1 MRKITRLLPLLV
13 VGVFAGWP
21 FTLCA
26 APLQLE
32 QVLTTVRTQYPPL
45 LAAWLQQDI
54 ASGRVRQAEGAFD
67 PMLVASLNFRPL
79 DYYEGANMSF
89 LIDQPLLSGGSVYAG
104 YRLSTGSLP
113 SYDRKDRTSSSGEA
127 VVGARIPLWR
137 DRAIDSRRANLGK
150 AAVDR
155 ELADPL
161 ILRQYLTFHRAA
173 RIAYFNWIATGQR
186 LSVAEDVLRVAK
198 LRDDFLKKQAEAGAI
213 APIVLVDNQR
223 LVVSREIAVL
233 NANRR
238 FEAASIELSL
248 FLRDA
253 KTTEPVLPLRG
264 QLPADFPKPVVVD
277 QLRFVSDRARA
288 TFRRPEVREIDLL
301 VRKGEIDKQLA
312 NNNLKPNL
320 DLAMEMNQAIGND
333 VPKDIKDTEING
345 LLRFSVPIGRNEA
358 KGRLQDIE
366 ASIRQLQQRRQFACE
381 QINAES
387 NNTYQEVRT
396 AFEALDQTKL
406 NVKLARQLEAAESAR
421 FKEGASDLLALQI
434 REQATLDAQL
444 LEIDAFL
451 AYYRALADYEAAV
464 ATDAPNSLLS
474 AKPESP

>member
-1 MRKITRLLPLLV
+1 MKIRRILFHV
-13 VGVFAGWP
+13 VFVFGVIAARDGR
-21 FTLCA
+21 A
-26 APLQLE
+26 APLQLDE
-32 QVLTTVRTQYPPL
+32 VLTTVRTQYPPL

-54 ASGRVRQAEGAFD
+54 ANGRIRQAEGAFD

-104 YRLSTGSLP
+104 YRLSTGTLP

-127 VVGARIPLWR
+127 VMGARIPLLR
-137 DRAIDSRRANLGK
+137 DRTIDARRANLGK

-173 RIAYFNWIATGQR
+173 RIAYYNWIAAGRR

-198 LRDDFLKKQAEAGAI
+198 QRDEFLQKQSEAGAI
-213 APIVLVDNQR
+213 APIVLVDNRR

-238 FEAASIELSL
+238 FEATSIELSL
-248 FLRDA
+248 FLRDT
-253 KTTEPVLPLRG
+253 KTTEPILPLRG
-264 QLPADFPKPVVVD
+264 QLPAAFPQPQSVD
-277 QLRFVSDRARA
+277 QLQFVSDRARA
-288 TFRRPEVREIDLL
+288 TFRRPEIREIDLL

-320 DLAMEMNQAIGND
+320 DLAMELNRAIGHD
-333 VPKDIKDTEING
+333 VPKDIKETEING

-358 KGRLQDIE
+358 QGRLQDIE
-366 ASIRQLQQRRQFACE
+366 SSIKQLQQRRQFACD
-381 QINAES
+381 QIQAES
-387 NNTYQEVRT
+387 NNTYQEVCT
-396 AFEALDQTKL
+396 AFAALDQSKL
-406 NVKLARQLEAAESAR
+406 NVKLARELEAAESDR
-421 FKEGASDLLALQI
+421 FKQGATDLLALQI
-434 REQATLDAQL
+434 REQATLDAQF

-451 AYYRALADYEAAV
+451 AYFRALADYEAAV
-464 ATDAPNSLLS
+464 ASDAPHMLVG
-474 AKPESP
+474 AKK

>member
-1 MRKITRLLPLLV
+1 MIARLFLSLASWVGAMSPAALV
-13 VGVFAGWP
+13 
-21 FTLCA
+21 A

-32 QVLTTVRTQYPPL
+32 EVLTTVRTQYPPL

-54 ASGRVRQAEGAFD
+54 ASGRVRQAAGAFD
-67 PMLVASLNFRPL
+67 PMLIASLNFRPL
-79 DYYEGANMSF
+79 DYYEGANMNF

-104 YRLSTGSLP
+104 YRLSTGDLAD
-113 SYDRKDRTSSSGEA
+113 YDRKDRTSSSGEA
-127 VVGARIPLWR
+127 VLGLRIPLWR

-173 RIAYFNWIATGQR
+173 RIAYYNWLATGQR
-186 LSVAEDVLRVAK
+186 LMVAEDVLRVAK
-198 LRDDFLKKQAEAGAI
+198 QRDEFLQKQAEAGAI

-248 FLRDA
+248 FLRDP

-264 QLPADFPKPVVVD
+264 QLPAGFPRPKGID
-277 QLRFVSDRARA
+277 QLQFVSDRARA

-320 DLAMEMNQAIGND
+320 DLAMEMNRAIGHD
-333 VPKDIKDTEING
+333 VPKDIKETEING

-358 KGRLQDIE
+358 KGRMQDIE

-396 AFEALDQTKL
+396 AFEALDLTKR
-406 NVKLARQLEAAESAR
+406 NVVLARELEAAESDR
-421 FKEGASDLLALQI
+421 FKEGATDLLTLQI
-434 REQATLDAQL
+434 REQATLDAQI
-444 LEIDAFL
+444 LEVDAFL

-464 ATDAPNSLLS
+464 AADAPNSLL
-474 AKPESP
+474 ATRPATP

>member
-1 MRKITRLLPLLV
+1 MMIPRILIPLFCLMGALLPRMSV
-13 VGVFAGWP
+13 
-21 FTLCA
+21 A
-26 APLQLE
+26 APLLLDE
-32 QVLTTVRTQYPPL
+32 VLSTVRTQYPPL

-54 ASGRVRQAEGAFD
+54 ASGRIRQADGAFD

-127 VVGARIPLWR
+127 VMGARIPLMR
-137 DRAIDSRRANLGK
+137 DRTIDARRANLGK

-173 RIAYFNWIATGQR
+173 RIAYYNWIAAGRR
-186 LSVAEDVLRVAK
+186 LTVAEDVLRVAK
-198 LRDDFLKKQAEAGAI
+198 QRDEFLQKQSEAGAI
-213 APIVLVDNQR
+213 APIVLVDNRR

-248 FLRDA
+248 FLRDT
-253 KTTEPVLPLRG
+253 KTTEPILPLRG
-264 QLPADFPKPVVVD
+264 QLPAGFPKPQAVD
-277 QLRFVSDRARA
+277 QLQFVSDRARA

-312 NNNLKPNL
+312 HNNLKPNL
-320 DLAMEMNQAIGND
+320 DLAMELNHAIGHD
-333 VPKDIKDTEING
+333 VPKDIKETEING

-358 KGRLQDIE
+358 QGRLQDIE
-366 ASIRQLQQRRQFACE
+366 ASIKQLQQRRQFACD
-381 QINAES
+381 QIQAES

-396 AFEALDQTKL
+396 AFEALDQSQL
-406 NVKLARQLEAAESAR
+406 NVKLARELEVAESDR
-421 FKEGASDLLALQI
+421 FKQGATDLLALQI
-434 REQATLDAQL
+434 REQATLDAQF

-451 AYYRALADYEAAV
+451 AYFRALADYEAAI
-464 ATDAPNSLLS
+464 ASDAPNSLLG
-474 AKPESP
+474 AKK

>member
-1 MRKITRLLPLLV
+1 MIKRILV
-13 VGVFAGWP
+13 SCFCLMVVSTP
-21 FTLCA
+21 FLAPA
-26 APLQLE
+26 APLQLDE
-32 QVLTTVRTQYPPL
+32 VLVTVRGQYPPL

-54 ASGRVRQAEGAFD
+54 ANGRIRQADGAFD

-113 SYDRKDRTSSSGEA
+113 SYERKDRTSSSGEG
-127 VVGARIPLWR
+127 VMGVRIPLMR
-137 DRAIDSRRANLGK
+137 DRTIDARRANLGK

-173 RIAYFNWIATGQR
+173 RIAYYNWIAAGQR
-186 LSVAEDVLRVAK
+186 LDVAEDVLRVARQ
-198 LRDDFLKKQAEAGAI
+198 RDGFLKKQSEAGAI

-248 FLRDA
+248 FLRDT
-253 KTTEPVLPLRG
+253 KTTEPILPLRG
-264 QLPADFPKPVVVD
+264 QLPAAFPQAQAPD

-301 VRKGEIDKQLA
+301 VRKGEIDKRLA

-320 DLAMEMNQAIGND
+320 DLAMELNQAIGND
-333 VPKDIKDTEING
+333 VPRDIEETEING
-345 LLRFSVPIGRNEA
+345 FLRFSVPIGRNEA
-358 KGRLQDIE
+358 KGRMQDIE
-366 ASIRQLQQRRQFACE
+366 AGLRQLGQRRQFACD
-381 QINAES
+381 QIRAES
-387 NNTYQEVRT
+387 NNTYQEVCT
-396 AFEALDQTKL
+396 AFAALDQTKL
-406 NVKLARQLEAAESAR
+406 NVKLARELEAAESDR
-421 FKEGASDLLALQI
+421 FKEGAADLLALQI
-434 REQATLDAQL
+434 REQATLDARF

-451 AYYRALADYEAAV
+451 AFYRSLADYEAAV
-464 ATDAPNSLLS
+464 ATDAPNSLLET
-474 AKPESP
+474 KK